1 MSGSNNNKSFNAS
14 MEYMSL
20 MTNDNKLPQKQYQY
34 DDVNQA
40 RSYNNGRISPLTRL
54 IIDNNENNSNSNS
67 SNATHT
73 INATDTTST
82 STTANT
88 INNNNAESCFNSMN
102 NNFPN
107 KPNSSA
113 SVPLIADHNQIL
125 NNSVLSRS
133 AGVSYSITSN
143 SNNNNNMLMND
154 GIYLQRSNSA
164 IQMGSNTPQ
173 FYSHYFPQVMQSP
186 YENPEIPYSSHF
198 NDHQAYQ
205 PLDNLQG
212 YPSIDNHPVTPLMMK
227 VSQHQYQ
234 LYNPQQQQ
242 QQQYLQH
249 SQNQINSFSQGNV
262 IYKYE
267 MIPDEYMTNNMNTN
281 KNNNYLIN
289 NNNNN
294 NNNQSN
300 VMNNMNQANAM
311 NNMNQSN
318 AMNNM
323 NQANA
328 MNNMNQANVMN
339 NFYSGNNDSFT
350 SNISKLSRPN
360 TPTADPF
367 PPPINTQIIINNNN
381 NNDISPVIKKSSSL
395 PEIHNNEPEPTRT
408 LLLTN
413 IPSTTTSKT
422 ILNHVKLGI
431 IQQLLILPENI
442 NNENKINNSTINDR
456 SGSNSS
462 QPDTVSCKLTFL
474 NLQHAIEFYYD
485 AMLKKL
491 TIDNR
496 QIHVSYTQ
504 EQPIGPLTMQLLN
517 MPEYKPTRNLFIS
530 GLYDQPN
537 EETLHKR
544 LLLDLFSFGPIDHIK
559 IIFKKGIAF
568 IHFLDIEDCIKVF
581 LSLKNFSKYYET
593 KKIGFGRDRCEF
605 VTITEKYNATVA
617 SYPSLLSNGNKYFGD
632 GNRTIFLGNLPPLV
646 TMTDICNTIRGGTLE
661 KINLISEKNICFIT
675 FVDPVAAFNFHSF
688 YEQQSLVILNKK
700 IKVSWGK
707 HSGELKPL
715 LKLAILKGASRNIYI
730 GGLKLG
736 KYFNKDNKKE
746 TFSEFNIRKKFGKF
760 GELEQINFLVAK
772 DCFFVN
778 FAEIQSAIECLDK
791 IRDDPLYKNL
801 QVNFGK
807 DRVANRP
814 RH

>member
-1 MSGSNNNKSFNAS
+1 MSGSNTNKSFNAS

-20 MTNDNKLPQKQYQY
+20 MTNDNKIQQKQYQY

-54 IIDNNENNSNSNS
+54 IIDNNKNNSNSNS

-73 INATDTTST
+73 INATATTST

-88 INNNNAESCFNSMN
+88 INNNNAESCFNSLN

-113 SVPLIADHNQIL
+113 SVPLVADHHQIL

-133 AGVSYSITSN
+133 AGVSYPITSN
-143 SNNNNNMLMND
+143 SNNNNNSMLMND
-154 GIYLQRSNSA
+154 SIYLQRSNSA

-173 FYSHYFPQVMQSP
+173 FYSHYSSQVMQSP
-186 YENPEIPYSSHF
+186 YENPENSYSSHF
-198 NDHQAYQ
+198 NDQQAYQSIDNLQAYQ
-205 PLDNLQG
+205 PIENPQG

-227 VSQHQYQ
+227 VSQQQYQ
-234 LYNPQQQQ
+234 LYNQQQQQQQQFQLQQQQQQ

-281 KNNNYLIN
+281 TNNNYLI

-300 VMNNMNQANAM
+300 VMNNMNQSNLM
-311 NNMNQSN
+311 NT
-318 AMNNM
+318 
-323 NQANA
+323 
-328 MNNMNQANVMN
+328 
-339 NFYSGNNDSFT
+339 FYSGNNDSFT

-381 NNDISPVIKKSSSL
+381 TSPVIKKPSSL
-395 PEIHNNEPEPTRT
+395 PDIHNNEPEPTRT

-442 NNENKINNSTINDR
+442 NNDNKINNSTINDR

-462 QPDTVSCKLTFL
+462 QSDTICCKLTFL

-581 LSLKNFSKYYET
+581 LSLKNFSKYYEM

-617 SYPSLLSNGNKYFGD
+617 SSPSLLSNGNKYFGD

-675 FVDPVAAFNFHSF
+675 FVDPVAAFNFHTF